1 MSMETLVRDAGKVL
15 ATLTTR
21 NDASVVTSKGC
32 QVYFPTRFADRFLA
46 EVGLSNSCVGLF
58 VIVVD
63 NYYALVIV
71 NAMVALNPSSTKT
84 ITFKD
89 TEYFEMSFNA
99 GAVVIES
106 LELVQNNDI
115 LYRLYDELFSKG
127 KIPWYVGYEDLANLY
142 DTAKEFAG
150 ANVGE
155 NPEVIQLLTSLVSRN
170 VNNRLQYYRSV
181 VNTRKDLIDNPP
193 AFVPLKSVM
202 YSATNTV
209 NKLVGSYFSEGVVSS
224 LLYPTTRVEP
234 LERILTA

>member
-1 MSMETLVRDAGKVL
+1 M
-15 ATLTTR
+15 
-21 NDASVVTSKGC
+21 
-32 QVYFPTRFADRFLA
+32 
-46 EVGLSNSCVGLF
+46 
-58 VIVVD
+58 
-63 NYYALVIV
+63 
-71 NAMVALNPSSTKT
+71 
-84 ITFKD
+84 
-89 TEYFEMSFNA
+89 
-99 GAVVIES
+99 
-106 LELVQNNDI
+106 
-115 LYRLYDELFSKG
+115 
-127 KIPWYVGYEDLANLY
+127 
-142 DTAKEFAG
+142 
-150 ANVGE
+150 GE

>member
-1 MSMETLVRDAGKVL
+1 METLVRDAGKVL

-32 QVYFPTRFADRFLA
+32 KVYFPTRFADRFLA
-46 EVGLSNSCVGLF
+46 EVGVSNFCVGLF

-63 NYYALVIV
+63 NYYALVNV